1 MKEKEVVV
9 EKEWQQFRS
18 NSSKSNSNSKRSTVD
33 TLVTRELSKLFNNKI
48 FVIGELRVR
57 EDFKKVQICDT
68 CQKSRGEVQT
78 KTIFYKIWEIWTK
91 ILRKVGEI
99 IFCHK
104 SVTKIFCV
112 FVRI

>member
-1 MKEKEVVV
+1 M
-9 EKEWQQFRS
+9 
-18 NSSKSNSNSKRSTVD
+18 
-33 TLVTRELSKLFNNKI
+33 VTRELSKLFNNKI

-91 ILRKVGEI
+91 ILREVGEI
-99 IFCHK
+99 ILCHK
-104 SVTKIFCV
+104 SVTKYFVFLSGFETVKLLPYNIIFT
-112 FVRI
+112 F